1 MLGQMMN
8 MPLLI
13 SSQIEFA
20 ARYHPKVEIVSRTVE
35 CTIHRSTWG
44 DIARRARKV
53 ANALTGL
60 GVKQGDRVAT
70 IAWNTHRHL
79 EVYFAVSS
87 MGAVLH
93 TINPR
98 LPMDQLRYIVD
109 HAEDTVLFF
118 DTTFIKH
125 AQFLAAQQSTV
136 QHYIAMTDA
145 AHLPRDSGVPGLVD
159 YESLIAPARDTFE
172 WPQFDENT
180 ASSLCYTSGT
190 VGYPKGVLYSHRST
204 VLHSY
209 AIALPDALAFSTRD
223 TMLPVV
229 PMFHV
234 NAWGVPYAAACV
246 GAKLVLPG
254 LNLDGPSLVE
264 LIEQERVSCLLGV
277 PTVWM
282 NLLAH
287 LKATGK
293 KLTTVEKVGCGGSA
307 APPSLIKG
315 FDEHGAR
322 LIHAWG
328 MTEMSPV
335 GTANVLL
342 PKHEGLD
349 DASKLAVRC
358 KQGRPVFGVDIRIVD
373 EEGHEA
379 PRDGK
384 TSGRLQVRG
393 PWIASSYY
401 KRELDEAHREGGWFD
416 TGDIATLDE
425 DSYVQITDR
434 AKDVIKSGG
443 EWVSSIDL
451 ENAAM
456 SHPAVAHAAA
466 IAVPHPKWLE
476 RPLLVVVRA
485 PGKDLG
491 ADELQKFL
499 QTRLVKWWLPDAIEF
514 VDALPIG
521 ATGKVLKRELREKFA
536 DYKLA

>member
-8 MPLLI
+8 QPLLI

-20 ARYHPKVEIVSRTVE
+20 ARYHANVDIVTRGVEGRIR
-35 CTIHRSTWG
+35 RSSWG
-44 DIARRARKV
+44 QIARRARKL
-53 ANALTGL
+53 AHALTRL
-60 GVKQGDRVAT
+60 GIKPGDRIAT
-70 IAWNTHRHL
+70 IAWNTDRHL

-98 LPMDQLRYIVD
+98 LPPEQLRYIVD
-109 HAEDTVLFF
+109 HAEDVMLFF
-118 DTTFIKH
+118 DTTFTKL
-125 AQFLAAQQSTV
+125 AQFLAMQPNPIRQYV
-136 QHYIAMTDA
+136 VMTDA
-145 AHLPRDSGVPGLVD
+145 DHIPRDTPIAGLID
-159 YESLIAPARDTFE
+159 YETLIAAERDEFE
-172 WPQFDENT
+172 WPLLDENT

-209 AIALPDALAFSTRD
+209 AIALPDALNFSARD
-223 TMLPVV
+223 TILPVV

-246 GAKLVLPG
+246 GAKVVFPG
-254 LNLDGPSLVE
+254 PNLDPPSLTE
-264 LIEQERVSCLLGV
+264 LIENERVSCLLGV

-282 NLLAH
+282 SLLAH
-287 LKATGK
+287 LKSIGK
-293 KLTTVEKVGCGGSA
+293 TLTTVKKVGCGGSA

-342 PKHEGLD
+342 PKHDGLD
-349 DASKLAVRC
+349 ADSALSIRC
-358 KQGRPVFGVDIRIVD
+358 KQGRPVFGVEMRIVD
-373 EEGHEA
+373 EHGSEL

-384 TSGRLQVRG
+384 TSGHLQVRG
-393 PWIASSYY
+393 PWIASSYF
-401 KRELDEAHREGGWFD
+401 KREHDDAHKNGWFD
-416 TGDIATLDE
+416 TGDIGTLDE
-425 DSYVQITDR
+425 DGYLQITDR

-456 SHPAVAHAAA
+456 SHPSVAHAAA

-476 RPLLVVVRA
+476 RPLLVVVKA
-485 PGKDLG
+485 PGKDVQ
-491 ADELQKFL
+491 ADELKKFL
-499 QTRLVKWWLPDAIEF
+499 ETKIVKWWLPDAIEF

-521 ATGKVLKRELREKFA
+521 ATGKVLKRELRERFA

>member
-8 MPLLI
+8 QPLLI

-20 ARYHPKVEIVSRTVE
+20 ARYHGSVEIVTRGVE
-35 CTIHRSTWG
+35 GPIRRSSWG
-44 DIARRARKV
+44 EIARRAKKL
-53 ANALTGL
+53 ANALARL
-60 GVKQGDRVAT
+60 GIRQGDRIAT
-70 IAWNTHRHL
+70 IAWNTDRHL

-98 LPMDQLRYIVD
+98 LPPEQLRYIVD
-109 HAEDTVLFF
+109 HAEDVMLFF
-118 DTTFIKH
+118 DTTFTRL
-125 AQFLAAQQSTV
+125 AQFLAKQPNPIRQYV
-136 QHYIAMTDA
+136 VMTDA
-145 AHLPRDSGVPGLVD
+145 DHTPSDTSIPALVD
-159 YESLIAPARDTFE
+159 YETLISAESDAFE
-172 WPQFDENT
+172 WPQLDENT

-209 AIALPDALAFSTRD
+209 AIALPDALNFSVRD
-223 TMLPVV
+223 TILPVV

-246 GAKLVLPG
+246 GAKVVFPG
-254 LNLDGPSLVE
+254 PNLDPPSLTE

-282 NLLAH
+282 SLLAH
-287 LKATGK
+287 LKAIGK
-293 KLTTVEKVGCGGSA
+293 TLTTVKKVGCGGSA

-342 PKHEGLD
+342 PKHDELD
-349 DASKLAVRC
+349 SDSALAVRC
-358 KQGRPVFGVDIRIVD
+358 KQGRPVFGVEMRIVD
-373 EEGHEA
+373 EQGNEI
-379 PRDGK
+379 PPDGK
-384 TSGRLQVRG
+384 TSGHLQVRG
-393 PWIASSYY
+393 PWIASSYF
-401 KRELDEAHREGGWFD
+401 KREHDDAHKNGWFD
-416 TGDIATLDE
+416 TGDIATMDE
-425 DSYVQITDR
+425 DGYLQITDR

-476 RPLLVVVRA
+476 RPLLVVVKA
-485 PGKDLG
+485 PGKDIK
-491 ADELQKFL
+491 ADELKKFL
-499 QTRLVKWWLPDAIEF
+499 ETKIVKWWLPDAIEF

-536 DYKLA
+536 NYKLA